1 MSYKK
6 DVAELAKLL
15 KTTNKL
21 AAKILNE
28 NTIDNPREKFQLMV
42 TSDNVAS
49 LLGRLINTFA
59 DKL

>member
-15 KTTNKL
+15 KTANKL

-28 NTIDNPREKFQLMV
+28 NTIDNPREKFQLIV

>member
-15 KTTNKL
+15 KTANKL

-28 NTIDNPREKFQLMV
+28 NTIDNPREKFQLIV

-49 LLGRLINTFA
+49 LLGRLINVFE

>member
-15 KTTNKL
+15 KTANKL
-21 AAKILNE
+21 ATKILNE
-28 NTIDNPREKFQLMV
+28 NTINNPREKFQLMV
-42 TSDNVAS
+42 TTDNVAS
-49 LLGRLINTFA
+49 LLGRLINVFE

>member
-15 KTTNKL
+15 KAANKL
-21 AAKILNE
+21 TAKILNE
-28 NTIDNPREKFQLMV
+28 NTINNPREKFQLIV

-49 LLGRLINTFA
+49 LLGR
-59 DKL
+59 